1 MNKTPNKKYSI
12 SAADKIFLLHDID
25 ERNSQPQRIKRMKFH
40 IEQGDYFGTLAAIL
54 NLLTEEEGT
63 PKERENNRKLLKR
76 LVEDLTF
83 LQENFIIS
91 KK

>member
-1 MNKTPNKKYSI
+1 MSKEIKKYSI

-25 ERNSQPQRIKRMKFH
+25 ERNSQPQRIKRIKFH

-54 NLLTEEEGT
+54 NLLIEDENT
-63 PKERENNRKLLKR
+63 PKEKANNKKLLKR
-76 LVEDLTF
+76 LVDDLIF
-83 LQENFIIS
+83 LQDNFKIS